1 MSALLLE
8 QKYKE
13 FTVYS
18 YSALKQFPKSE
29 KHGLAAELREAIWR
43 GYRLIIAAMKRYHKK
58 TTLTDLDIEV
68 TLIKRM
74 IRLALELRY
83 IDFKKFEMIAAYL
96 SEIGK
101 MIGGWIKTADKAAA
115 L

>member
-58 TTLTDLDIEV
+58 TTLTDLELHKSYAASEAGISEV
-68 TLIKRM
+68 KQAVDSWLAHARHASTTGLINH
-74 IRLALELRY
+74 I
-83 IDFKKFEMIAAYL
+83 L
-96 SEIGK
+96 SK
-101 MIGGWIKTADKAAA
+101 PFVRS
-115 L
+115 